1 MEFKTMRQT
10 INCKSYSTA
19 RRAFPSAVAIVKVYG
34 GFMAFYCTNDYAT
47 WKNQK

>member
-1 MEFKTMRQT
+1 MRQT

-19 RRAFPSAVAIVKVYG
+19 RRAYPSALIIVKVYG
-34 GFMAFYCTNDYAT
+34 GFMIFYDARDYQI